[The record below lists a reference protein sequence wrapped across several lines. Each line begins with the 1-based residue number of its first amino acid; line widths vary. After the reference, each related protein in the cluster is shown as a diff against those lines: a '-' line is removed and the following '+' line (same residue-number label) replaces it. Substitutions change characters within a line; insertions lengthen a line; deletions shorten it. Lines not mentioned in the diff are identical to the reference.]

1 MSVEESRFM
10 FKKDFLVKNKIMI
23 LFIVVMVTTV
33 SIVGWFGYNS
43 AKTSYTQSALD
54 LNKEEV
60 DRLSENLELL
70 LKNVP
75 NDLDYNVNFY
85 ALRTLLVWEN
95 LKEKDKINYWHSI
108 YIRSI
113 TDYLKN
119 KKIYYQLRLLDK
131 NGHEKIVVK
140 YDKATNRVIEV
151 PFNELQ
157 DKSQRDYYLKSI
169 HLQKGEFYVSVMNLN
184 IEHGVVERPYAPVV
198 RFATP
203 IIDANNEV
211 QGVLVL
217 NFDASKI
224 LHKIA
229 SLELQ
234 KTQNIF
240 LLNQNGYYLY
250 NKDKSKRW
258 AFQLNQNY
266 NFAND
271 YPHIMKKIKKIKES
285 KTFEY
290 GDKIF
295 SVHKIYP
302 AKEMN
307 ENRFWYLVSVI
318 DNNVIFSSLNTFT
331 NNFILIMLL
340 SLIIGLYIINNY
352 ITKLM
357 RPLSRVTLQLKA
369 LSKGNIQKETI
380 AYHANDEIGQ
390 IVQSTSV
397 LVDAIDTTIAQ
408 AQMVANGEF
417 SKDVELL
424 SESDELGL
432 AIENMTKRLKE
443 ITQISRSL
451 SYGNYNVKVV
461 AKGENDLLGIAL
473 KDMVE
478 YLKTVSKVAENIA
491 EGKVDIEYKSR
502 SKEDRLSIAMLEMIS
517 YLKNVVHQANAIS
530 KGDYSRN
537 IEVKSKYDE
546 LGIALSTMTD
556 ILKENSKKNKNEI
569 WFSEGVGELSDRLT
583 GLNDMQE
590 LSKET
595 ISVITRYVG
604 ASSGVLYAY
613 DDEKHELNLIASFAY
628 VQREDLSNRFKLGEG
643 VVGQVGLE
651 KEPILL
657 KNIKDENFEIQ
668 SGTTKAKAKE
678 VFTFPLIH
686 DGELFGVVEIMS
698 FESFSELHKDYL
710 LKVSSII
717 ATALHTLNQNL
728 RIKKLLD
735 ESNKA
740 YEELQAQSEEL
751 QESNVQ
757 LEEQQQQLK
766 LQSKEMRIKNDELLK
781 TQEELDQRAEAL
793 EKASKYKSE
802 FLANMSHELRTPLN
816 SIILLSKLLTQN
828 HGDECDD
835 VQDKARV
842 INKAGADLL
851 LLINDILDL
860 SKVESGNMELN
871 RDEIQSFEI
880 INEVKDLFLEI
891 AKEKG
896 LELELKDE
904 YQGRFI
910 GDRTKL
916 LQVIKNFLSNAFK
929 FTKEGKVS
937 FSIKQEGK
945 NILFSVDDT
954 GIGIAHDKLKLIF
967 EAFKQVDGS
976 ISREYGGTGLGLSIS
991 KKFVDLMHGKIRVD
1005 SKEGEGSSF
1014 CVILPLITNESTEEE
1029 KREKPSKVEA
1039 KTQEVEIKQFENDEF
1054 EGDEFDENL
1063 FEGKNI
1069 LIVDDDSR
1077 NIFTLSS
1084 ALQELGAETYSALN
1098 GKEAY
1103 EFLET
1108 HDEQIDVI
1116 LMDIMMPIVDGLEA
1130 IRTIK
1135 ADDRFS
1141 AIPIIAV
1148 TAKNTKADKEQC
1160 FAAGAN
1166 DYLAKP
1172 INFDALVSIVKA
1184 WCA

>member
-1 MSVEESRFM
+1 
-10 FKKDFLVKNKIMI
+10 
-23 LFIVVMVTTV
+23 
-33 SIVGWFGYNS
+33 
-43 AKTSYTQSALD
+43 
-54 LNKEEV
+54 
-60 DRLSENLELL
+60 
-70 LKNVP
+70 
-75 NDLDYNVNFY
+75 
-85 ALRTLLVWEN
+85 
-95 LKEKDKINYWHSI
+95 
-108 YIRSI
+108 
-113 TDYLKN
+113 LKN
-119 KKIYYQLRLLDK
+119 KKIYYQLRILDK
-131 NGHEKIVVK
+131 KGYEKLVVK
-140 YDKATNRVIEV
+140 YDKKTNKVFEV
-151 PFNELQ
+151 PQNDLQ
-157 DKSQRDYYLKSI
+157 DKSHREYYLKSI

-203 IIDANNEV
+203 IVDANNEI
-211 QGVLVL
+211 QGILVL

-224 LHKIA
+224 LEKIA
-229 SLELQ
+229 ALELQ
-234 KTQNIF
+234 KTQELF
-240 LLNQNGYYLY
+240 LLNKKGYYLY
-250 NKDKSKRW
+250 NKDRTKRW
-258 AFQLNQNY
+258 AFQLNQSYSFINE
-266 NFAND
+266 
-271 YPHIMKKIKKIKES
+271 YPGIMKFLKKIKES
-285 KTFEY
+285 KTFEFQ
-290 GDKIF
+290 DKIF

-307 ENRFWYLVSVI
+307 PNRFWYLVSVI

-331 NNFILIMLL
+331 NNFMIIMFL
-340 SLIIGLYIINNY
+340 SLLIGLYIINSY

-357 RPLSRVTLQLKA
+357 GPLSRVTLQLKA
-369 LSKGNIQKETI
+369 LAKGNIKKEI
-380 AYHANDEIGQ
+380 IEYSANDEIGQ
-390 IVQSTSV
+390 IVKSTNV
-397 LVDAIDTTIAQ
+397 LVDAIDTIIIQ
-408 AQMVANGEF
+408 ANMVANGEF
-417 SKDVELL
+417 SQDVELL

-451 SYGNYNVKVV
+451 SYGNYNVRVV
-461 AKGENDLLGIAL
+461 AKSENDLLGTAL
-473 KDMVE
+473 TDMVE
-478 YLKTVSKVAENIA
+478 YLKTVSKIAENIA

-502 SKEDRLSIAMLEMIS
+502 SKEDRLSIAMLEMIT
-517 YLKNVVHQANAIS
+517 YLKTVVHQANAIS
-530 KGDYSRN
+530 KGDFSKN

-556 ILKENSKKNKNEI
+556 ILKENSRKNKNEI

-595 ISVITRYVG
+595 ISVISRYVNG
-604 ASSGVLYAY
+604 SSGVLYVY
-613 DDEKHELNLIASFAY
+613 DQEKKELNLMASFAY
-628 VQREDLSNRFKLGEG
+628 VQRDDLSNSFKLGEG

-651 KEPILL
+651 KAPILL
-657 KNIKDENFEIQ
+657 KNIKDDNFEVQ

-678 VFTFPLIH
+678 VFTLPLMH
-686 DGELFGVVEIMS
+686 DGSLFGVVEIMS
-698 FESFSELHKDYL
+698 FESFTDLHKDYL
-710 LKVSSII
+710 MKVSSIV

-766 LQSKEMRIKNDELLK
+766 LQSKEMKIKNNELLK
-781 TQEELDQRAEAL
+781 TQEELDQRADAL

-816 SIILLSKLLTQN
+816 SIILLSKLLTQS
-828 HGDECDD
+828 HGNECED
-835 VQDKARV
+835 VRDKARV

-871 RDEIQSFEI
+871 KEKIKSSEIMDEI
-880 INEVKDLFLEI
+880 KDLFLEI

-896 LELELKDE
+896 LSLELEDDFK
-904 YQGRFI
+904 GVFI
-910 GDRTKL
+910 GDKTKL

-929 FTKEGKVS
+929 FTKEGKVL
-937 FSIKQEGK
+937 FSIRQKDK
-945 NILFSVDDT
+945 NIIFSVHDT
-954 GIGIAHDKLKLIF
+954 GIGIAQDKLKLIF

-991 KKFVDLMHGKIRVD
+991 KKFIDLMHGKIEVE
-1005 SKEGEGSSF
+1005 SQEGNGSTFSI
-1014 CVILPLITNESTEEE
+1014 ILPLQSDEGKE
-1029 KREKPSKVEA
+1029 VEA
-1039 KTQEVEIKQFENDEF
+1039 IAIAPKQEIQVNEFESDEF
-1054 EGDEFDENL
+1054 ESDEFDENL

-1084 ALQELGAETYSALN
+1084 ALQELGAETFSALN

-1103 EFLET
+1103 EFLELN
-1108 HDEQIDVI
+1108 DEKIDAV
-1116 LMDIMMPIVDGLEA
+1116 LMDIMMPVVDGLEA

-1135 ADDRFS
+1135 ADDRFN

-1160 FAAGAN
+1160 FEAGAN

-1172 INFDALVSIVKA
+1172 INFDALVSILKA
-1184 WCA
+1184 WCS